1 MFVRS
6 TIVSRCSIR
15 AQRLLSVTTAS
26 SSISGTDVSQ
36 SILLKSKKNG
46 VLTLTMNS
54 PKNLNAWS
62 LSMLNEVIKGF
73 KEGAEDNEIK
83 VC

>member
-1 MFVRS
+1 MFLVRS
-6 TIVSRCSIR
+6 TIVASRSIR

-26 SSISGTDVSQ
+26 GSSNASQ

-62 LSMLNEVIKGF
+62 LPMLQEVLKGF
-73 KEGAEDNEIK
+73 KEGAEDKEAK
-83 VC
+83 VFIL